1 MLKTLNHNFFFI
13 KIPSFLVILL
23 PITLVTGPFLSDLSI
38 SIISIFF
45 IILFFK
51 KDLSKYYNSFF
62 FKLFI
67 VFYVIINISS
77 VLGVNPSLS
86 LKNSLFYFRHG
97 LFALYFWYLL
107 DNVNFLK
114 KYLLY
119 TFVVT
124 FSFLVIDGFT
134 QYFFGSNFFG
144 WPIAGSGRISSLFG
158 DELILGSYLSRL
170 FPIIFCLLIMLYKS
184 NLTSKSLIYIF
195 FLFLATDVLI
205 FLSGERVAFF
215 LMNLSTI
222 YIILLV
228 KKFKYFRILTYLLAI
243 ASIILITVINPTA
256 KKRVFDHTLTQMGVQ
271 SDTSK
276 SFKQFKFIDPFLFS
290 LPHEVLFNTGLNVF
304 KNNKIFG
311 VGPKNFRTECKKPK
325 NYIMGYSC
333 DTHPHNTYIQLLAE
347 TGIFSFTII
356 FSLFLWLMIETL
368 KIIINYFKKKKNIS
382 DEIICLYSCFLMSLW
397 PIIPSG
403 SFFHNWMCIVY
414 FFPIGLFLHL
424 KNK

>member
-1 MLKTLNHNFFFI
+1 VLKTLNQNFFFI

-38 SIISIFF
+38 SIVSIFF
-45 IILFFK
+45 IILSFK

-67 VFYVIINISS
+67 VFYILINISS
-77 VLGVNPSLS
+77 VLGVNPYLS

-114 KYLLY
+114 KYLFY

-144 WPIAGSGRISSLFG
+144 WPIAGSGRISSFFG

-170 FPIIFCLLIMLYKS
+170 FPIIFCLLIMLHKS
-184 NLTSKSLIYIF
+184 DLSSKSLIYIF

-256 KKRVFDHTLTQMGVQ
+256 KIRIFDQTLTQMGVQ
-271 SDTSK
+271 SDKSK
-276 SFKQFKFIDPFLFS
+276 IFKQFKFIDPFLFS
-290 LPHEVLFNTGLNVF
+290 LPHEVLFSTGLNVF

-311 VGPKNFRTECKKPK
+311 VGPKNFRTECKNPK
-325 NYIMGYSC
+325 NYIMSYSC

-347 TGIFSFTII
+347 TGIFAFTII

-368 KIIINYFKKKKNIS
+368 KIIINYLKKKKNIS

-414 FFPIGLFLHL
+414 FFPIGFFLHL